1 MRAITT
7 KTIQIHFQ
15 CVCGNNSVYQDTV
28 SIKWSQLSLFGIHQ
42 KKDKKTNKTFLLKKI
57 NPFFCDCSDRF

>member
-15 CVCGNNSVYQDTV
+15 CVCGNNSVYQDTAN
-28 SIKWSQLSLFGIHQ
+28 IKWSELSKNGISIIKDRKT
-42 KKDKKTNKTFLLKKI
+42 KKKFLLMKI
-57 NPFFCDCSDRF
+57 NPISCNCIDEF